1 MKNKVGRP
9 KYQVNKKEF
18 IKTLKKVRNN
28 EITNVQAMQ
37 ILNCRKTLY
46 YYYKNQF
53 KEEII
58 KL

>member
-9 KYQVNKKEF
+9 KYQLDKDVF
-18 IKTLKKVRNN
+18 IKILKKVESN

-46 YYYKNQF
+46 YYYKKQF